1 MGRKAPFS
9 CLNNVIL
16 DIMVEVL
23 MDYYDTKIKNP
34 KINGKELIVDG
45 EINKELAIPPSK
57 LIIGEGL
64 SVTKIDGKFYI
75 SLDRTGIANGIS
87 ARNNNNGK

>member
-1 MGRKAPFS
+1 
-9 CLNNVIL
+9 
-16 DIMVEVL
+16 

-64 SVTKIDGKFYI
+64 SVRKIDGKFYI